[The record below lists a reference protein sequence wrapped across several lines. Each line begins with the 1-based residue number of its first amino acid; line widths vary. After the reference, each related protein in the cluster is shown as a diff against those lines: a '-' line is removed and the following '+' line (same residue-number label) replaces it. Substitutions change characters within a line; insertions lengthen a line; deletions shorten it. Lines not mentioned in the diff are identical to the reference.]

1 MTALDYQIQMCHK
14 ETYFAAEQEELKHRI
29 QSYTGLHLSKKNRIE
44 NAQLVIRELTLK
56 WDEEQ
61 QKGFREKDERMEALS
76 HEQKQL
82 RTRIEELE
90 TFLQN
95 SRNTLQGW
103 LKDHKPGW
111 EENIG
116 KLCDES
122 NPVADR
128 TVSTS
133 GRRRGFLL
141 WHQPGS
147 LGYRTA
153 YQVHQ

>member
-1 MTALDYQIQMCHK
+1 MVEDD
-14 ETYFAAEQEELKHRI
+14 
-29 QSYTGLHLSKKNRIE
+29 QSSKKNRIE

-122 NPVADR
+122 IFRLDNRLENRLRIA
-128 TVSTS
+128 
-133 GRRRGFLL
+133 L
-141 WHQPGS
+141 
-147 LGYRTA
+147 
-153 YQVHQ
+153 